1 MQSVVTDGWMRLR
14 KPVIYQLVVAY
25 ADHPDFH
32 PEWLPIEDERED
44 EPGEDQLRTRIQSH
58 TV

>member
-1 MQSVVTDGWMRLR
+1 VVTDSWMRLR

-25 ADHPDFH
+25 ADHP
-32 PEWLPIEDERED
+32 EWLPIEDEREG
-44 EPGEDQLRTRIQSH
+44 EPGEDKLRTRTQSR